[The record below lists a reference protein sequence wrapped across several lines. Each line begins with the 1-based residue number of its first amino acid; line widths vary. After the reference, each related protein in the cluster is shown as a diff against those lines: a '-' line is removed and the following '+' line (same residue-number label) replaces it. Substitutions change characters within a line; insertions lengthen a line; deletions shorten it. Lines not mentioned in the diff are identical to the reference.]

1 MSDEIGR
8 MDARNE
14 YRRKRMGQVAYDVE
28 VIVQEQNP
36 ICWVASC
43 AMVKGF
49 GTKTSVGVGEFT
61 GGFDPSNSCI
71 ANLAGNWSQCVDLM
85 NNWGFAVSSVNELA
99 SGAMTADTL
108 LASLQS
114 FGPAV
119 LLHMCSGFPYGPQW
133 ASQTFTASNAHAVV
147 ITGVDSD
154 AATAT
159 FNNPWG
165 DKDQSCDLVTLV
177 QKINADQAVGKT
189 IGFWR
194 S

>member
-1 MSDEIGR
+1 MS
-8 MDARNE
+8 
-14 YRRKRMGQVAYDVE
+14 KVAYDVE

-36 ICWVASC
+36 ICWVASW

-85 NNWGFAVSSVNELA
+85 TGWGFVVFSVNDLM

-108 LASLQS
+108 LSSLQNS
-114 FGPAV
+114 GPAV
-119 LLHMCSGFPYGPQW
+119 LLHLCSGFPYGSQW
-133 ASQTFTASNAHAVV
+133 ASQTFSAADAHAVV
-147 ITGVDSD
+147 ITSVDCDSKI
-154 AATAT
+154 AT

-165 DKDQSCDLVTLV
+165 DKDQSCALDTLV
-177 QKINADQAVGKT
+177 QKINADQSVGKT
-189 IGFWR
+189 IGFWK

>member
-1 MSDEIGR
+1 MS
-8 MDARNE
+8 
-14 YRRKRMGQVAYDVE
+14 KVAYDVE
-28 VIVQEQNP
+28 VIAQEQNP

-49 GTKTSVGVGEFT
+49 ATQISVGVGEFT

-85 NNWGFAVSSVNELA
+85 TNWGFSVSSVNDLA
-99 SGAMTADTL
+99 SGAMTADA
-108 LASLQS
+108 LAAALQS
-114 FGPAV
+114 SGPAV
-119 LLHMCSGFPYGPQW
+119 LLHLCSGFPYGPQW
-133 ASQTFTASNAHAVV
+133 AAQTFTTSDAHAVV
-147 ITGVDSD
+147 LTGIDVD

-165 DKDQSCDLVTLV
+165 DKDQICPLSVLV
-177 QKINADQAVGKT
+177 QKINADQSLGKT
-189 IGFWR
+189 MGFWV